1 MKVNFKQIL
10 VFIGVVLITI
20 LMLFAVL
27 SISSCS
33 NSRMIEYHLKKAEK
47 RGGKIV
53 CDTTFIEVPKLVKG
67 KDGKDSL
74 IYVKVPIEC
83 QPCQPCEKET
93 KYQTR
98 WRYKY
103 DLKKQKARDAF
114 IRDSMNEVFNKEVKL
129 AKIEGKQV
137 KIETKAKTKTDTANN
152 KSWNITMIAFSIFG
166 VLAVLIFL
174 YKRFIPK

>member
-74 IYVKVPIEC
+74 IFVKVPIEC
-83 QPCQPCEKET
+83 QPCQPCET
-93 KYQTR
+93 KR
-98 WRYKY
+98 EIKWRYKY

-114 IRDSMNEVFNKEVKL
+114 IIDSMSKVFNKDVKVS
-129 AKIEGKQV
+129 KIEGKQA
-137 KIETKAKTKTDTANN
+137 KIETKAKAKTDTANN

>member
-1 MKVNFKQIL
+1 MKLNKKLIYQWASIL
-10 VFIGVVLITI
+10 LIIGLLAFVF
-20 LMLFAVL
+20 
-27 SISSCS
+27 SSCS
-33 NSRMIEYHLKKAEK
+33 DSRMVEYHLKKAEK
-47 RGGKIV
+47 HGGKIV

-74 IYVKVPIEC
+74 IFVKVPIEC

-93 KYQTR
+93 RFEIK
-98 WRYKY
+98 WKYKY

-129 AKIEGKQV
+129 AKIEGKQA

-152 KSWNITMIAFSIFG
+152 KSWNITMIALSIFG

-174 YKRFIPK
+174 YKLFIPK